1 MVSKTHSSAGV
12 YHRIRDFSNL
22 SGQVAGMRIGMV
34 GCAERGPVNTV
45 FRTYTADDWTQ
56 YFGKRNHVKYGYMG
70 IGAKVMHPFTNS
82 MYNVRLAPEAKYAAA
97 HLTVDDVKALSPR
110 LYLSSHT
117 DADGN
122 IIGVSSPDELGWLPT
137 DAGLKNELGIF
148 YAANPGKW
156 NDKITVFIQP
166 NVPKGLDP
174 IKDRARYDTSK
185 FKVLVYENF
194 ETILAVPDES
204 HVCTFDYFT
213 DEDGIQFHMEDVL
226 LRDSKILRFKRN
238 EYCEAV
244 PVVRSANLTFIGGDD
259 GRTPTSAEIA
269 VAYAEHFSDPEGCS
283 CNLLVNVMG
292 FDHVVHRAMLEASE
306 PHYNCNAWLN
316 VSPDL
321 QTVRNATN
329 YRDSV
334 LNVSSYYGALF
345 SGDFRVFDQ
354 EEARP
359 LFIPMAIH
367 AATVY
372 MRSGFVK
379 APAGIRRSDHLEVLG
394 ARHVYKQDERNVLTN
409 YQINYPRKMPDE
421 IGGGYALWEQLTLY
435 RKATA
440 MRNINVRA
448 VSGYI
453 LELCASKAK
462 YGLFDPND
470 RVLRL
475 DLKTKAE
482 AELKIISQAGALN
495 VLDGATPYVVI
506 CDESN
511 NTSSAIANGDL
522 ILDVVIDPTASVR
535 RIFMRY
541 NINPKG
547 STVTVQ

>member
-22 SGQVAGMRIGMV
+22 STQVAGMRVGMV
-34 GCAERGPVNTV
+34 GCAERGEVDKV
-45 FRTYTADDWTQ
+45 FRTINADDWSL
-56 YFGKRNHVKYGYMG
+56 YYGKRNHEKYGYMG
-70 IGAKVMHPFTNS
+70 IAANLLHPYTNAIF
-82 MYNVRLAPEAKYAAA
+82 NVRLAPEAKYAAS
-97 HLTVDDVKALSPR
+97 HLTVDDVNAASPR
-110 LYLSSHT
+110 LYLSNHT

-137 DAGLKNELGIF
+137 DVGVKNELGIL
-148 YAANPGKW
+148 YPANPGNW
-156 NDKITVFIQP
+156 NNKLTVFIQP

-185 FKVLVYENF
+185 FKVLIYENF
-194 ETILAVPDES
+194 ETIIAAPDET

-213 DEDGIQFHMEDVL
+213 DADGVQFRLEDVL
-226 LRDSKILRFKRN
+226 LRDSRLLRFKRN
-238 EYCEAV
+238 EYCASV
-244 PVVRSANLTFIGGDD
+244 PVVRSANVTFIGGDD
-259 GRTPTSAEIA
+259 GRLPTTSEIA
-269 VAYAEHFSDPEGCS
+269 NAYAKHFSDPETCS

-292 FDHVVHRAMLEASE
+292 FDHITHRAMLEASE
-306 PHYNCNAWLN
+306 PHYNCNAWLS
-316 VSPDL
+316 VAPDL

-345 SGDFRVFDQ
+345 TGDFRVFDE

-359 LFIPMAIH
+359 IFVPQAIH

-372 MRSGFVK
+372 LRSGFLK
-379 APAGIRRSDHLEVLG
+379 APAGIRRSSHLKVLG
-394 ARHVYKQDERNVLTN
+394 ARFTYKQDERNVLTN

-435 RKATA
+435 RKASA
-440 MRNINVRA
+440 LRNINVRA
-448 VSGYI
+448 VSGYV

-470 RVLRL
+470 RLLRL

-482 AELKIISQAGALN
+482 AELKTISQAGALN
-495 VLDGATPYVVI
+495 VLDGATPYAVI

-511 NTSSAIANGDL
+511 NTASTIANGDL

-535 RIFMRY
+535 RILMRY